1 MAHTDLWIAVLKRL
15 QPTIKKADFLTWFQ
29 NTVVVSNE
37 SGVLTVGVPTAFAR
51 DWIANKYNIKVLQA
65 AAELDGE
72 VKEIKYE
79 IDGRLNDHGQ
89 GAVDVKVLFDDDE
102 KKVRKVKNQNEV
114 RVSRGFG
121 QTIGSEMLNNRYK
134 LDNFVV
140 GLDNRLPHAASQAVA
155 SMPGGIYNPLYIY
168 GKVGLGK
175 THLLQAIGNEMLKHF
190 PDKVVQYMTAEKFVS
205 EVVDAITKRYMKQFK
220 ERYRHVDC
228 LLIDDIQF
236 FSRKN
241 SSQQEFF
248 YTFNELYQNNK
259 QIVLTSDRAPS
270 ELEELDERLKS
281 RFAMGMVVELLPP
294 DYETR
299 VAILNQK
306 CKEFQIILDPSV
318 IDFIANNVSGSVRE
332 LEGIIRQLLAEDQL
346 FDRVATI
353 RCAAEIIKRMNK
365 AQKIIGYDL
374 EASQNRSVIRNAQE
388 VIDIVADY
396 YKLSVDDLTGDD
408 RHREFMWPRQICMY
422 LIKQEL
428 GDSYEKIGLGFGGKN
443 HTTIMHACHKTASR
457 LKKDLRLI
465 REVNAIKKEMG
476 L

>member
-1 MAHTDLWIAVLKRL
+1 MAHTDFWVAVLKRL
-15 QPTIKKADFLTWFQ
+15 QPTIKKAHFLTWFQ
-29 NTVVVSNE
+29 NTAVISKEN
-37 SGVLTVGVPTAFAR
+37 GLLTVGMPTAFAR
-51 DWIANKYNIKVLQA
+51 DWIANKYNIKILQA
-65 AAELDGE
+65 AAELDCE

-79 IDGRLNDHGQ
+79 INGHLSDGEQ

-102 KKVRKVKNQNEV
+102 KRVRKVKNLNEV

-236 FSRKN
+236 FSRKD

-270 ELEELDERLKS
+270 ELEDLDERLKS
-281 RFAMGMVVELLPP
+281 RFGMGMVVELLPP

-318 IDFIANNVSGSVRE
+318 IDFIANNLGGSVRQ
-332 LEGIIRQLLAEDQL
+332 LEGVIRQLLAEDQL

-353 RCAAEIIKRMNK
+353 RCAAEIMKRMNK

-396 YKLSVDDLTGDD
+396 YKLSVSDLTGDD

-443 HTTIMHACHKTASR
+443 HTTIMHACHKTANR

-465 REVNAIKKEMG
+465 REVNAIKREMG